1 MVKYEEMK
9 SLVKKIML
17 YIFPELHEILNGN
30 NKFRYIRD
38 SLIGSTISTKSRIY
52 GPYSISNL
60 ELGDYSYIGRN
71 SMINNAKIG
80 RFCSIGPNLVCG
92 YGIHPTNGIT
102 TSPMFYANNK
112 SNGLTLCDVTKIEET
127 KLINIGNDVWI
138 GINVTIL
145 DGVKIG
151 NGVVIAAGSVVTKN
165 VPDYAIYGGV
175 PAKLI
180 RYRFNEGQIEKFK
193 KIEWW
198 NFKFEKLKE
207 IEEMF
212 FDVDVF
218 LDKNIE

>member
-1 MVKYEEMK
+1 MK
-9 SLVKKIML
+9 SPIKKMLKKIIL
-17 YIFPELHEILNGN
+17 YIFPELIETLNGN

-38 SLIGSTISTKSRIY
+38 SLIGSTISTESRIY

-80 RFCSIGPNLVCG
+80 KFCSIGPNLVCG

-112 SNGLTLCDVTKIEET
+112 SNGFTLCDETKIEET
-127 KLINIGNDVWI
+127 KLISIGNDVWI

-151 NGVVIAAGSVVTKN
+151 NGAVIAAGSVVTKN

-198 NFKFEKLKE
+198 NFEFEKLKE

-212 FDVDVF
+212 FDVDAF